1 MPKPRPVGRPSLSG
15 KGDTASFPVRLP
27 AALVAQARA
36 RAALLG
42 ISRAELVRRALVAF
56 LT

>member
-1 MPKPRPVGRPSLSG
+1 MARPIGRPSLSG

-27 AALVAQARA
+27 APLVRSVKA

>member
-1 MPKPRPVGRPSLSG
+1 MARPIGRPSLSG

-27 AALVAQARA
+27 APLVKRATAHAQT
-36 RAALLG
+36 LG

-56 LT
+56 IPA